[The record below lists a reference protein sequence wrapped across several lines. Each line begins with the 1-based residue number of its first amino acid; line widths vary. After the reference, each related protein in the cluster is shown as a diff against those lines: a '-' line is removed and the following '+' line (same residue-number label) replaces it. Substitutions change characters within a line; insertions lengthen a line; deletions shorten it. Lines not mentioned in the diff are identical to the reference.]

1 MVNQLA
7 DSTNSDNTLILN
19 DPYDVMSDTI
29 TIGSGS
35 LGQYASAG
43 QYSTTASSMPYGNI
57 TINGGGT
64 SGAYIYNTGSGSQWS
79 NVTTSAKH
87 PSISVTGDAEFEG
100 KVKINGQ
107 DLAEFMETIS
117 KRLAILV
124 PDPEK
129 LEHFEALKKAY
140 DHYKLMEALCQLP
153 TKESK

>member
-1 MVNQLA
+1 MVNQLV

-19 DPYDVMSDTI
+19 DSYDATSDTV
-29 TIGSGS
+29 TIGSGY
-35 LGQYASAG
+35 LG

-57 TINGGGT
+57 TINSGVT
-64 SGAYIYNTGSGSQWS
+64 SGAYMYNTGSSSQWS
-79 NVTTSAKH
+79 NITTSAKH

-107 DLAEFMETIS
+107 DLAEFMDTIS

-124 PDPEK
+124 PDPDK

-153 TKESK
+153 KKESE